1 MATSSKFDTSSG
13 SPDRPVYNSVQR
25 GSHTVTQ
32 LDRSSSFRETMEG
45 GPVLSSLP
53 NTMRSASVLSQG
65 DVTNFLQ
72 CLRFDPKNV
81 AADHKASRQG
91 DFRRHLNVALNVS
104 VDDSQSVSSKGK
116 VTQAP
121 TPEEIKRVR
130 VSLRECSVKA
140 RERMKIFSEAL
151 SVFNKFFPAVPS
163 KKRSRSESL
172 SNDRSGPLLSSERSV
187 LGQSLS
193 KMAIQNHGV
202 TSNFDLEQQKLEERT
217 KSVVPNKRTRTSLV
231 DVRVCILLPYFLV
244 YMKW

>member
-202 TSNFDLEQQKLEERT
+202 TSNFELEQQKLEERT